1 MADDKAKMVKNAARS
16 RAAISGQSNNLYINK
31 SNNQKQE
38 YKRQAERT
46 DNIVSIKPLSK
57 EKAKDTIIK
66 TAFKKELQNRSTSNN
81 TTRNSQLLF
90 GSKNENE
97 LSGSNLLGINR
108 NKEDSQHAKEN
119 KEGIIKTSA
128 GLKKSSEKVILDNK
142 LVSSNSGIPNKT
154 SILLYGSGKKE
165 VNKSSRTQNNKGGK
179 KGKRNVKNA
188 GGRGNPIQKS
198 VVKAQAIGE
207 LAKKIAS
214 SAEDPTDAVKS
225 VGVNA
230 GKKAVRKV
238 LKTIMA
244 LVIKII
250 MTAVSLISKAI
261 LAVLPGIIMAILPV
275 IVVVILVSSVVSFLS
290 GGGGSSTK
298 PGSDFKEEYLSE
310 DPLVNDVLNYAKAL
324 CDDNRHG
331 YTLDVTG
338 QGQCTAL
345 DDYDRPDLCCA
356 QFVSICYH
364 NCGANLPVTAGA
376 TSLCYYLEANDDFIE
391 VTNRVNLYTEEG
403 LVPGDIF
410 LMCYLDSD
418 HGEYDHTEIY
428 YSKGKSA
435 GAHSDRGREGR
446 SPRKGDQGDE
456 VSIVDY
462 YEYGSL
468 FYEVRVFRY
477 IGTSR
482 RATTEVTSGAITEE
496 STERS
501 TEVSSETSTVKNNI
515 DITDDQRNVN
525 NVTKQSESEFEE
537 TVNDSIGRELR
548 KWRK

>member
-1 MADDKAKMVKNAARS
+1 MADDKAKIMVKNAARS

-66 TAFKKELQNRSTSNN
+66 TAFKKELQNRSASNN
-81 TTRNSQLLF
+81 TTRDSQLLF

-97 LSGSNLLGINR
+97 LSGSNLLGLNR

-119 KEGIIKTSA
+119 KEGIKKTSA
-128 GLKKSSEKVILDNK
+128 LQ
-142 LVSSNSGIPNKT
+142 SNSGISNKT

-230 GKKAVRKV
+230 GKKAIRKV
-238 LKTIMA
+238 LQTIMA

-261 LAVLPGIIMAILPV
+261 LAILPGIIMAILPV
-275 IVVVILVSSVVSFLS
+275 IVVVLLVSSVVSFLS
-290 GGGGSSTK
+290 GGGSSSTK
-298 PGSDFKEEYLSE
+298 PGSDFKDEYLSE

-331 YTLDVTG
+331 YTLDVSG

-376 TSLCYYLEANDDFIE
+376 TSLCRYLEANDDFIE

-410 LMCYLDSD
+410 LMCYKDSD

-428 YSKGKSA
+428 YSKGKSV

-501 TEVSSETSTVKNNI
+501 TEVSSETSTGKNNI
-515 DITDDQRNVN
+515 DITDDQRKNKCN
-525 NVTKQSESEFEE
+525 KTE
-537 TVNDSIGRELR
+537 
-548 KWRK
+548 

>member
-1 MADDKAKMVKNAARS
+1 MADDKAKIMVKNAARS

-66 TAFKKELQNRSTSNN
+66 TAFKKELQNRST
-81 TTRNSQLLF
+81 RNSQLLF

-97 LSGSNLLGINR
+97 LSGSNLLG
-108 NKEDSQHAKEN
+108 
-119 KEGIIKTSA
+119 
-128 GLKKSSEKVILDNK
+128 KSSEIVILDNK
-142 LVSSNSGIPNKT
+142 PVSSNSGISNKT

-230 GKKAVRKV
+230 GKKAIRKV

-261 LAVLPGIIMAILPV
+261 LAILPGIIMAILPV

-298 PGSDFKEEYLSE
+298 PGSDFKDEYLSE

-410 LMCYLDSD
+410 LMCYMDSD

-428 YSKGKSA
+428 YSKGKSV

-456 VSIVDY
+456 VSIVNY

-501 TEVSSETSTVKNNI
+501 TEVSSE
-515 DITDDQRNVN
+515 Q
-525 NVTKQSESEFEE
+525 
-537 TVNDSIGRELR
+537 
-548 KWRK
+548 